1 MQIYKT
7 IKKTLYVSKNNKD
20 NSLICAG
27 NPEPVI
33 SWYKEGIPVT
43 TSERINMSL
52 PRRVEISDLEKED
65 SGTYTCVVSSRG
77 GKATWSGHL
86 LVENP
91 KNPNINFFKAPE
103 SVMLPGPPS
112 KPHALNQ
119 SEGSVTITWSQNN
132 KIGSSSLLGYQVEL
146 FGREEGVV
154 PTWTVVGKI
163 TINVNC
169 CHYCT
174 T

>member
-1 MQIYKT
+1 M
-7 IKKTLYVSKNNKD
+7 
-20 NSLICAG
+20 
-27 NPEPVI
+27 
-33 SWYKEGIPVT
+33 T

-52 PRRVEISDLEKED
+52 PGRVEISDLEKDD
-65 SGTYTCVVSSRG
+65 SGSYTCVVSSRG

-103 SVMLPGPPS
+103 AVMLPGPPS

-146 FGREEGVV
+146 FGREEGVI
-154 PTWTVVGKI
+154 PTWTVVGKLDI
-163 TINVNC
+163 VVVLPTLL
-169 CHYCT
+169 
-174 T
+174 